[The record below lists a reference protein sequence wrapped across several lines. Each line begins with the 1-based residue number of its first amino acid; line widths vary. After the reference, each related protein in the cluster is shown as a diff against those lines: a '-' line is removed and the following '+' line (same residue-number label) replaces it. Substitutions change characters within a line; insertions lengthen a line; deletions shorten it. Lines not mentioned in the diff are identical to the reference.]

1 MYISTNTLHFLSL
14 IYLISILLIL
24 FLFKCK
30 FRHTIFSNDSE
41 FFIPNNPTYNE
52 LYVSELCKRDLK
64 NIKYLAI
71 IPNSDS
77 FVSKNN
83 LWNILRNSE
92 FSDIVPKTYL
102 LDNYYDFQKFS
113 KDFQKDKLY
122 ILKKNVENK
131 KGVKVISAKLNEIIE
146 EYYRNDYK
154 LIQEFI
160 RNNFLGKQFVIRVF
174 ILAIKRKNL
183 AVEVYFHKYNKL
195 LFAIQLITNNKIKS
209 NYRNIESIQQKELI
223 RDNMERV
230 LKGLKFIIKNQDTN
244 ILPDL
249 IKYQLFGVD
258 IVCDDN
264 YRCYLLEINKNPNMS
279 DFCNIEREEKEKI
292 KKEMIEL
299 VKNAK
304 NLANYRKIF

>member
-1 MYISTNTLHFLSL
+1 MYLSTNTLHFLSL
-14 IYLISILLIL
+14 IYLHSILLVI
-24 FLFKCK
+24 FLFKYK
-30 FRHTIFSNDSE
+30 FYPTEFFNDSE
-41 FFIPNNPTYNE
+41 FFVPNNPTYNE
-52 LYVSELCKRDLK
+52 LYVSELCKKDLK

-83 LWNILRNSE
+83 LWNILRNTE

-102 LDNYYDFQKFS
+102 LDNYHDSQKFS

-131 KGVKVISAKLNEIIE
+131 KGVKIISAKLNSIIE
-146 EYYRNDYK
+146 EYYKNDYK

-160 RNNFLGKQFVIRVF
+160 KNTLLGKQFVIRIY

-183 AVEVYFHKYNKL
+183 AVEVYSHKYNKL
-195 LFAIQLITNNKIKS
+195 VFGENLITNNKIKS
-209 NYRNIESIQQKELI
+209 NYRNIDSIPDNQKI

-230 LKGLKFIIKNQDTN
+230 LKGIKFIIKKQETE

-249 IKYQLFGVD
+249 VKYQLFGID
-258 IVCDDN
+258 LICDDN
-264 YRCYLLEINKNPNMS
+264 YECYLLEINKNPDMS
-279 DFCNIEREEKEKI
+279 DIDENEKQEKEKI
-292 KKEMIEL
+292 KFEMIEL

-304 NLANYRKIF
+304 NLANYKIL